1 MNDIKNEYRC
11 VTDLVEVKAY
21 LGAAK
26 IVSFDYETAPDDGY
40 RAEDKAAL
48 DAAKKPYLHLES
60 ECQRAYGHHDSR
72 CPQGRSQYAQGR
84 I

>member
-26 IVSFDYETAPDDGY
+26 IVSFDYEKVTARKIKPPLMQP
-40 RAEDKAAL
+40 KAISA
-48 DAAKKPYLHLES
+48 P
-60 ECQRAYGHHDSR
+60 
-72 CPQGRSQYAQGR
+72 
-84 I
+84 